1 MQLSTCSKCDN
12 FTFLENICSLI
23 LCFSCKGTLCN
34 LITLVFS
41 KTQERCAWNVFVSQL
56 VERTHSTNG
65 KNLNVG
71 WRNGRGTICLIKNTN
86 FLLTDNQERT
96 RLNIKLSW
104 NSMFRRVT
112 WNSCFLENTRKM
124 CLYSFHSWRQMGESW
139 MLEKEMEE
147 ERSAWLKTQIF
158 F

>member
-1 MQLSTCSKCDN
+1 MTILLFLK
-12 FTFLENICSLI
+12 TFVAWYFVFLA
-23 LCFSCKGTLCN
+23 KVHVCN

-41 KTQERCAWNVFVSQL
+41 KTQERCAWNVFFSRL

-65 KNLNVG
+65 RNLKVG
-71 WRNGRGTICLIKNTN
+71 WRNGRGTIFLIKNTN
-86 FLLTDNQERT
+86 FLLTDKQERT
-96 RLNIKLSW
+96 HLNIKLSW
-104 NSMFRRVT
+104 NSVFKRVT

-147 ERSAWLKTQIF
+147 EQSAWLKQKF
-158 F
+158 SFNQ